1 MSAKDDDMKLIRKLQ
16 RQEDQANAERLAKIT
31 RGLRDYGR
39 RFSGFELTNIENAIY
54 PAIGRAALED

>member
-1 MSAKDDDMKLIRKLQ
+1 MKLIRKLQ